1 MKNHDK
7 ISRQDFMN
15 FFRDSDQ
22 LNELTPDDRVEVFS
36 NILLGGSDLTKELLN
51 EILKDYAVRN
61 LEVVEVDE
69 GKMPC

>member
-1 MKNHDK
+1 MQNHNK

-15 FFRDSDQ
+15 FFRDSDK
-22 LNELTPDDRVEVFS
+22 LNELTTDDRVEVFS
-36 NILLGGSDLTKELLN
+36 TILLGCSDLTKELLN

>member
-1 MKNHDK
+1 MEKQNK

-36 NILLGGSDLTKELLN
+36 TILLGGSDLTKALLN
-51 EILKDYAVRN
+51 EILNDYSVSD
-61 LEVVEVDE
+61 LEVIEVD
-69 GKMPC
+69 

>member
-1 MKNHDK
+1 MEKQNK

-36 NILLGGSDLTKELLN
+36 TILLGGSDLTKALLN
-51 EILKDYAVRN
+51 EILNDYSVSD
-61 LEVVEVDE
+61 LEVIEVDQA
-69 GKMPC
+69 KN